1 MSLFVEVYRPQNLD
15 EFVGNESLKKTIAKY
30 LEEGNIQNLLFHG
43 SAGCGKTTLAKL
55 IVSNLQADC
64 LYINASDE
72 RSIDTIR
79 DKIVPFAS
87 SMGFGGVKIVIL
99 DEADYLTPQAQASLR
114 NTIESL
120 YANCRFILTCNYVSR
135 IIDPLQSRCKS
146 FNVIPPSK
154 KEVALHIANILQK
167 EEVKFEPQVL
177 KDIINKFYPDLRETL
192 NFIQGEIHDGVL
204 EANEALGM
212 TKQVGKLVDAIINIE
227 KLPTI
232 RQHAANLSLKESDQL
247 FTALYN
253 RVDDFKSPAEAII
266 IINQSQYE
274 YNFVLDKEIC
284 IMAMIVKL
292 LNI

>member
-1 MSLFVEVYRPQNLD
+1 
-15 EFVGNESLKKTIAKY
+15 
-30 LEEGNIQNLLFHG
+30 
-43 SAGCGKTTLAKL
+43 
-55 IVSNLQADC
+55 
-64 LYINASDE
+64 
-72 RSIDTIR
+72 
-79 DKIVPFAS
+79 
-87 SMGFGGVKIVIL
+87 MGFGGVKIVIL

-120 YANCRFILTCNYVSR
+120 YTNCRFVLTCNYVSR

-192 NFIQGEIHDGVL
+192 NFIQGEIHGGVL